1 MSKKGQSYKAL
12 FTATIYSFVGSVFGF
27 IALGLLAEPV
37 AAIAIK
43 FTKMDY
49 FLLALFGLVTV
60 GSVSTK
66 NYAKGLV
73 SVMLGLIISM
83 VGLDPLMGTK
93 RLYDFVNNNPDVEMY
108 PVSYVNDPVVVMK
121 EDNIV
126 SINSCVQI
134 DLMGQAASETV
145 GYTQISGVG
154 GQVDFRPRCCHGQRM
169 AVPFSPSRPQPRRE
183 PFPRSFRCLTKAQ
196 PLQPPE

>member
-1 MSKKGQSYKAL
+1 M
-12 FTATIYSFVGSVFGF
+12 
-27 IALGLLAEPV
+27 GLLAEPV

-93 RLYDFVNNNPDVEMY
+93 RLTLGIQNLAGGISTVPALVGFL
-108 PVSYVNDPVVVMK
+108 
-121 EDNIV
+121 
-126 SINSCVQI
+126 
-134 DLMGQAASETV
+134 DLL
-145 GYTQISGVG
+145 
-154 GQVDFRPRCCHGQRM
+154 RC
-169 AVPFSPSRPQPRRE
+169 
-183 PFPRSFRCLTKAQ
+183 
-196 PLQPPE
+196 